1 MYVYVYMYLP
11 CTYMHTYIP
20 TYLHTY
26 LHAYMRTY
34 YISMYAH
41 RFMLQHSDVQVFVIC
56 SALKVANH
64 ALKAYF
70 VSRNTSGL
78 YGG

>member
-1 MYVYVYMYLP
+1 MYIHTCIHTYL
-11 CTYMHTYIP
+11 HTYIP
-20 TYLHTY
+20 TYMHTC
-26 LHAYMRTY
+26 RTY

-78 YGG
+78 DGG